1 MQQSDTIRFHLF
13 AALSILFVCLVP
25 QTLWA
30 LPLKPTDGL
39 KAPVSLSGH
48 LAIFHDPTGALTFND
63 IVSKR
68 SNIQFEPIP
77 SMLTQGYQ
85 KGAIWARFSL
95 SASTAPRQWLLQVE
109 RPLIEH
115 ITLYV
120 SDGAG
125 GYSVLPPDRLNLG
138 DGADADAYPA
148 VFPISVP
155 STRTDYYIR
164 LQSSTSITTS
174 LNLWQSQ
181 GYEEYRRSDDWVM
194 GMVVGAI
201 FVMIFT
207 NFLYAV
213 WLRDSL
219 YLLYIAVIIESGLIS
234 LFHMGY
240 ASEILRSLE
249 PKTIH
254 LIWGIIVCL
263 YSIVLILFLSRLFDF
278 HRQLIWAWRIS
289 QGVVLLNGIALA
301 FAIVGRYGDVGF
313 FVSRLQQ
320 LSLIFIS
327 LLVLYLL
334 IVRRRYQYLL
344 SAIAF
349 LSVISVMLVMQMMY
363 TGANPF
369 QLDGSLS
376 RFLAGGTVIH
386 LALLSAA
393 VAKRT
398 RLAER
403 SLSEEKDRVIAV
415 SRLAEQEL
423 TIKVRERTAELGER
437 NTSLMV
443 EVDRRHLLELKLR
456 QALDTAN
463 DALAQQRDFVALVSH
478 EFRGPLAVIS
488 AAADNLSSSAGES
501 ADNIKLRTTRIRQT
515 VKRMSS
521 LIENVLAFDRLNG
534 GHETLPRIK
543 MFDLNEVLRAAEA
556 GLDDAAAGRVS
567 FTHGDEVIVKGDR
580 NLLEIVIQNLI
591 QNALKYSS
599 VTSSVTIRLST
610 EQGVAFVH
618 VADQGSGVAP
628 DDHEFIFMRYY
639 RAAGQ
644 LVNGSGLGLYIS
656 REIAR
661 QHGGGLILA
670 ASDVNGS
677 TFRLSLPVERNWP
690 APEK

>member
-1 MQQSDTIRFHLF
+1 
-13 AALSILFVCLVP
+13 
-25 QTLWA
+25 
-30 LPLKPTDGL
+30 
-39 KAPVSLSGH
+39 
-48 LAIFHDPTGALTFND
+48 
-63 IVSKR
+63 
-68 SNIQFEPIP
+68 
-77 SMLTQGYQ
+77 
-85 KGAIWARFSL
+85 
-95 SASTAPRQWLLQVE
+95 
-109 RPLIEH
+109 
-115 ITLYV
+115 
-120 SDGAG
+120 
-125 GYSVLPPDRLNLG
+125 
-138 DGADADAYPA
+138 
-148 VFPISVP
+148 
-155 STRTDYYIR
+155 
-164 LQSSTSITTS
+164 
-174 LNLWQSQ
+174 
-181 GYEEYRRSDDWVM
+181 
-194 GMVVGAI
+194 
-201 FVMIFT
+201 
-207 NFLYAV
+207 
-213 WLRDSL
+213 
-219 YLLYIAVIIESGLIS
+219 
-234 LFHMGY
+234 
-240 ASEILRSLE
+240 
-249 PKTIH
+249 
-254 LIWGIIVCL
+254 
-263 YSIVLILFLSRLFDF
+263 
-278 HRQLIWAWRIS
+278 
-289 QGVVLLNGIALA
+289 
-301 FAIVGRYGDVGF
+301 
-313 FVSRLQQ
+313 
-320 LSLIFIS
+320 
-327 LLVLYLL
+327 
-334 IVRRRYQYLL
+334 QYLL

-349 LSVISVMLVMQMMY
+349 LGVISVLLVMQVMY

-423 TIKVRERTAELGER
+423 TVKVRERTAELGER
-437 NTSLMV
+437 NASLKV
-443 EVDRRHLLELKLR
+443 EVDRRHQLELKLR

-534 GHETLPRIK
+534 GQKTLPTIK
-543 MFDLNEVLRAAEA
+543 MFDLNEVLHAAEA

-618 VADQGSGVAP
+618 VVDQGSGVAP

-670 ASDVNGS
+670 ASDINGS
-677 TFRLSLPVERNWP
+677 TFRLSLPVEGNWP

>member
-1 MQQSDTIRFHLF
+1 MF
-13 AALSILFVCLVP
+13 
-25 QTLWA
+25 
-30 LPLKPTDGL
+30 
-39 KAPVSLSGH
+39 
-48 LAIFHDPTGALTFND
+48 
-63 IVSKR
+63 
-68 SNIQFEPIP
+68 
-77 SMLTQGYQ
+77 
-85 KGAIWARFSL
+85 
-95 SASTAPRQWLLQVE
+95 
-109 RPLIEH
+109 
-115 ITLYV
+115 
-120 SDGAG
+120 
-125 GYSVLPPDRLNLG
+125 
-138 DGADADAYPA
+138 
-148 VFPISVP
+148 
-155 STRTDYYIR
+155 
-164 LQSSTSITTS
+164 
-174 LNLWQSQ
+174 
-181 GYEEYRRSDDWVM
+181 
-194 GMVVGAI
+194 
-201 FVMIFT
+201 
-207 NFLYAV
+207 
-213 WLRDSL
+213 
-219 YLLYIAVIIESGLIS
+219 IIESGLIS